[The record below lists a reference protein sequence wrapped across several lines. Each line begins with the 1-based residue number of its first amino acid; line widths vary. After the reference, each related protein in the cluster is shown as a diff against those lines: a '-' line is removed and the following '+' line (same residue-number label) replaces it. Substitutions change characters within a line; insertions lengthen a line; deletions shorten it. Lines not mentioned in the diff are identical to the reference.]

1 MPIDTE
7 RNIMGSLTGRDFL
20 TGGSF
25 VLLVFLLAGIRMVGP
40 AGRGL
45 VERLGK
51 YWRLAMP
58 GLKRKSR

>member
-1 MPIDTE
+1 
-7 RNIMGSLTGRDFL
+7 MGSLTDREL
-20 TGGSF
+20 LLGGLF
-25 VLLVFLLAGIRMVGP
+25 VLVVFFLAGIRMVGP

-58 GLKRKSR
+58 GLKRKSL